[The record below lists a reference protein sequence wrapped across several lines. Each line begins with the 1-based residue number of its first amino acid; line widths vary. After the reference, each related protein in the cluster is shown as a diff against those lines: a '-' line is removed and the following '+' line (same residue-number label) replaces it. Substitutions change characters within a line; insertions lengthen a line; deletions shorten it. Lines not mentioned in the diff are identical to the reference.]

1 MIEVSASTLAEALG
15 RHPFRFR
22 HGLGIDHALVARKM
36 LAARADEWPS
46 SWVEHHL
53 ADLPYVLPSGKTDQ
67 LPIDAGDVVRGIDD
81 NSCWVVLWHMEHN
94 PVYRALLDECMTP
107 IDEILP
113 EREGRMTR
121 RGMNVLIGSP
131 QAVVPAHFDLHHN
144 LLLQVEGTKE
154 FNIGSFADPA
164 VEARELDRYFD
175 DRTNNARDLPD
186 IVTTYSLGPGD
197 GVYIPPYAMH
207 WTRGGAE
214 GNVGVSVGFQTAVT
228 DRRCL
233 VHQCN
238 ASLRRRGLHPK
249 PAGQSE
255 HRDRAKVAAFTQA
268 RRLRQ
273 SVQPVLTRVRR
284 APTAQRS

>member
-1 MIEVSASTLAEALG
+1 MIEVSASTLAEAVG
-15 RHPFRFR
+15 RRPFQFR
-22 HGLGIDHALVARKM
+22 HRLGIDHPLVARNE

-46 SWVEHHL
+46 TWVEHHL
-53 ADLPYVLPSGKTDQ
+53 ASLPYVLPSGETDQ
-67 LPIDAGDVVRGIDD
+67 LSSDAGDVVRGIDE
-81 NSCWVVLWHMEHN
+81 NGCWVVLWHMEHSS
-94 PVYRALLDECMTP
+94 PYRALLDECMAP
-107 IDEILP
+107 INAVLP
-113 EREGRMTR
+113 EREGGMTR
-121 RGMNVLIGSP
+121 RGMNMLIGSP
-131 QAVVPAHFDLHHN
+131 RAVVPAHFDLHHN

-154 FNIGSFADPA
+154 FMIGAFADPV

-175 DRTNNARDLPD
+175 ERTNNARALPD
-186 IVTTYSLGPGD
+186 IVTTFSLEPGD

-214 GNVGVSVGFQTAVT
+214 GNVGVSVGFQTGVT

-249 PAGQSE
+249 PAGRSE
-255 HRDRAKVAAFTQA
+255 PRDRAKVIAFTQA

-284 APTAQRS
+284 ATTDQRA